1 MHNTKPNLA
10 SVVYST
16 TFLGDN
22 FVIPYSF
29 GINCPSRFNNHLSWQ
44 ILVKG
49 PFVLSF
55 TENAPD
61 FTIFQDKT

>member
-1 MHNTKPNLA
+1 MHSTKPNLA
-10 SVVYST
+10 SVVCST

-22 FVIPYSF
+22 LVIPYSF
-29 GINCPSRFNNHLSWQ
+29 GINSPSLFNSHLSWQ
-44 ILVKG
+44 ISVKG

-61 FTIFQDKT
+61 FTIFQAKT